1 MRKIKFC
8 LASVML
14 AAALLSGCG
23 MARDGYIEDLPA
35 QTPAPL
41 ETPFVTITPKPTKN
55 PAENGMADPNL
66 AEETPLPNAA
76 EQTAGP
82 NM

>member
-8 LASVML
+8 LAAVAL

-35 QTPAPL
+35 QTSAPL
-41 ETPFVTITPKPTKN
+41 ETPFVTGMPKPTKK
-55 PAENGMADPNL
+55 PAENGLTDPYL
-66 AEETPLPNAA
+66 VQETPLPDAA

>member
-1 MRKIKFC
+1 MKKFKFC
-8 LASVML
+8 LAAAVL

-23 MARDGYIEDLPA
+23 MARDGYIEDEPA
-35 QTPAPL
+35 QTLAPV
-41 ETPFVTITPKPTKN
+41 ETPFVTSTPKPTKK
-55 PAENGMADPNL
+55 PTENGMTDPAL
-66 AEETPLPNAA
+66 TEETPLPDAA

>member
-8 LASVML
+8 LAAVVL

-35 QTPAPL
+35 QTSAPL
-41 ETPFVTITPKPTKN
+41 ETPFVTSTPKPTKK
-55 PAENGMADPNL
+55 PAENGMADDQII
-66 AEETPLPNAA
+66 EGTPLPDTA
-76 EQTAGP
+76 EATARP
-82 NM
+82 NK

>member
-35 QTPAPL
+35 QTVAPIESPAVTS
-41 ETPFVTITPKPTKN
+41 TPRPAKKPSEKDT
-55 PAENGMADPNL
+55 AENAP
-66 AEETPLPNAA
+66 AEETPTPDAQ
-76 EQTAGP
+76 QTKTP
-82 NM
+82 KM

>member
-8 LASVML
+8 LAAVVL
-14 AAALLSGCG
+14 ATALLSGCG

-35 QTPAPL
+35 ETPAPL
-41 ETPFVTITPKPTKN
+41 ETPFVTVTPKPTKK
-55 PAENGMADPNL
+55 PAENGMTDPAL
-66 AEETPLPNAA
+66 TEETPLPDAA

>member
-8 LASVML
+8 LAAVVL
-14 AAALLSGCG
+14 ATALLSGCG

-41 ETPFVTITPKPTKN
+41 ETPFVTITPKPTKR
-55 PAENGMADPNL
+55 PAENGITDPSL
-66 AEETPLPNAA
+66 TEETPLPDAA
-76 EQTAGP
+76 EQTVGP

>member
-1 MRKIKFC
+1 MKKFKFC
-8 LASVML
+8 LASVVL

-23 MARDGYIEDLPA
+23 MARDGYIEDEPA
-35 QTPAPL
+35 QTIAPV
-41 ETPFVTITPKPTKN
+41 ETPFVATTPKPTKK
-55 PAENGMADPNL
+55 PAENGMTDPDLADESPF
-66 AEETPLPNAA
+66 PDAA

>member
-1 MRKIKFC
+1 MSKIKFC
-8 LASVML
+8 LASLAL

-35 QTPAPL
+35 QTLAPL
-41 ETPFVTITPKPTKN
+41 ETPFVTSTPKPTKK
-55 PAENGMADPNL
+55 PAENGVTDPYL
-66 AEETPLPNAA
+66 AQETPFPDAA